1 MRDYENEPQS
11 KEQHPE
17 QQPNEHRGYA
27 QRSSTYRETPNT
39 SRKERFPWLKV
50 ILVALIAGILGA
62 LLVVGIAGS
71 FSNGFPWS
79 NHNGSDVNVAHNQK
93 GGNTLD
99 GKSTK
104 YKSVNEMINDQAPAI
119 VGVINEQQAQSLDDL
134 LQGKSTKAQPTG
146 VGSGVVY
153 QKNNGDAFI
162 VTNNHV
168 IEGASSIKVQLH
180 NSKQVD
186 AKLVGTDALTDIA
199 VLKIKD
205 RDDIKAITFGDS
217 SKVKTGDSVFA
228 MGNPLGLE
236 FANTVTSGI
245 ISANERTIEADT
257 SAGANKVTVLQT
269 DAAINPGNSGGALVD
284 IDGNLIGINS
294 MKIAAPQ
301 VEGIGFAIPSNEVK
315 IVIDSL
321 VKHGEVKRPSI
332 GIGMINVSDI
342 PPQYKNNSQ
351 LDSGVYVAQ
360 VQRQGIDIKKGDII
374 VEIDGHKVENDTD
387 LRSYL
392 YKDKKPGDR
401 IQLKINRDGKT
412 KNVEITLTEA
422 NKAAK

>member
-1 MRDYENEPQS
+1 MRENDN
-11 KEQHPE
+11 E
-17 QQPNEHRGYA
+17 QQPKEQQEIQQNQHVDGG
-27 QRSSTYRETPNT
+27 QHHTTYRTPPPP
-39 SRKERFPWLKV
+39 RKAPFPWLKV
-50 ILVALIAGILGA
+50 ILVSLIAGILGA
-62 LLVVGIAGS
+62 LIVVGATGGL
-71 FSNGFPWS
+71 SNVLPWG
-79 NHNGSDVNVAHNQK
+79 NHNGSEVNVANNQK
-93 GGNTLD
+93 GGNSLD
-99 GKSTK
+99 GKSSK
-104 YKSVNEMINDQAPAI
+104 YKSVNEMIKDQAPAI
-119 VGVINEQQAQSLDDL
+119 VGVINEQRAQNLGDL
-134 LQGKSTKAQPTG
+134 LQGKSAKAEPTG
-146 VGSGVVY
+146 IGSGVVY

-186 AKLVGTDALTDIA
+186 AKLVGTDPLTDIA

-205 RDDIKAITFGDS
+205 RNDIKAITFGDS

-245 ISANERTIEADT
+245 ISASERTIEADT
-257 SAGANKVTVLQT
+257 SAGSNKVTVLQT

-284 IDGNLIGINS
+284 IDGNLVGINS

-315 IVIDSL
+315 LVIGEL

-332 GIGMINVSDI
+332 GIGMINVADI
-342 PPQYKNNSQ
+342 PEQYKTNSGV
-351 LDSGVYVAQ
+351 DSGVYVAQ
-360 VQRQGIDIKKGDII
+360 VQRRGIDVEKGDII
-374 VEIDGHKVENDTD
+374 VAIDGHKVDSDTD

-392 YKDKKPGDR
+392 YKDKKPGDH
-401 IQLKINRDGKT
+401 IKLKINRDGKT
-412 KNVEITLTEA
+412 KEVDVTLTESNA
-422 NKAAK
+422 SS

>member
-1 MRDYENEPQS
+1 MRENDNEQQS
-11 KEQHPE
+11 KEQQEMHQNKQIDDGQRASSYRTSPPPR
-17 QQPNEHRGYA
+17 QPH
-27 QRSSTYRETPNT
+27 
-39 SRKERFPWLKV
+39 FPWLKV
-50 ILVALIAGILGA
+50 ILVSLLAGILGA
-62 LLVVGIAGS
+62 LIVVGATSG
-71 FSNGFPWS
+71 FSNIFPWG
-79 NHNGSDVNVAHNQK
+79 NQNGSDVKVASDQK
-93 GGNTLD
+93 GGNSLD
-99 GKSTK
+99 GKSHK
-104 YKSVNEMINDQAPAI
+104 YKSVHEMINDQAPAI
-119 VGVINEQQAQSLDDL
+119 VGVINEQRAQNLGDL
-134 LQGKSTKAQPTG
+134 LQGKSAKAEPTG
-146 VGSGVVY
+146 IGSGVVY
-153 QKNNGDAFI
+153 EKNNGDAFI

-168 IEGASSIKVQLH
+168 IEGASSIKVHLH

-186 AKLVGTDALTDIA
+186 AKLVGTDPLTDIA

-245 ISANERTIEADT
+245 ISASERTIEADT

-284 IDGNLIGINS
+284 IDGNLVGINS

-315 IVIDSL
+315 LIIGEL

-332 GIGMINVSDI
+332 GIGMINVADI
-342 PPQYKNNSQ
+342 PEQYKTNSGV
-351 LDSGVYVAQ
+351 DSGVYVAQ
-360 VQRQGIDIKKGDII
+360 VQRRGIDIEKGDII
-374 VEIDGHKVENDTD
+374 VSIDGHKVENDTD

-392 YKDKKPGDR
+392 YKDKKPGDH
-401 IQLKINRDGKT
+401 ITLKINRNGKT
-412 KNVEITLTEA
+412 KDVDVTLTES
-422 NKAAK
+422 NSSS